1 MAKPKLQ
8 KTVQFILPQLRRL
21 HMHGEARAASFMK
34 PLNLVLMHSC
44 PKITTVYQ
52 VVKGGHKWYEIVR
65 VEKQYLPSGSVVNL
79 ICLSYKV
86 TRQLVL

>member
-1 MAKPKLQ
+1 
-8 KTVQFILPQLRRL
+8 
-21 HMHGEARAASFMK
+21 MHGKARAASFMK

-52 VVKGGHKWYEIVR
+52 VVKVRLKWYEIVL

-79 ICLSYKV
+79 ICLSHKM
-86 TRQLVL
+86 TRQLVS

>member
-34 PLNLVLMHSC
+34 PLNLVLMHSIGF
-44 PKITTVYQ
+44 P
-52 VVKGGHKWYEIVR
+52 VVGCIGYSFRLMW
-65 VEKQYLPSGSVVNL
+65 L
-79 ICLSYKV
+79 
-86 TRQLVL
+86 